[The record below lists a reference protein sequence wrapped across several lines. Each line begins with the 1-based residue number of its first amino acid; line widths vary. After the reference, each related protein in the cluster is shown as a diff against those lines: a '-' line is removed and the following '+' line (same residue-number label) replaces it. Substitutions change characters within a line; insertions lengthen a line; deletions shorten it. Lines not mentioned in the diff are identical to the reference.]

1 VIPYIGSEIVR
12 ALLEDWHRP
21 EDQKPIGQ
29 FQGSNSPKPGE
40 TERACLNV
48 LARHL
53 RRLTLPIFIYQGFE
67 TKIRKGMN
75 S

>member
-1 VIPYIGSEIVR
+1 MIPYIGSEMVR
-12 ALLEDWHRP
+12 ALLEYSHRP
-21 EDQKPIGQ
+21 EDQKPSEQ
-29 FQGSNSPKPGE
+29 FQGISSPKSRE

-48 LARHL
+48 LARHS